1 MRHKKTAAVA
11 VVPVSLVLLAAAQI
25 PVAGAQDARI
35 TDAPRIDTQVQ
46 DDEAPT
52 RFIVE
57 FTEEPSAPEERAS
70 ILNSATDDPLPEV
83 TEVREREDGTS
94 VVAADKRMSDE
105 EVQEFIKDTQNSGKV
120 AHIEEDV
127 RMFPMAVNDPRMGQ
141 QWALNG
147 MAGPSIE
154 SAWENA
160 PKRGDGQTIAVL
172 DTGITS
178 HPDLDENVAGGYD
191 FISSSKQAR
200 DGDGWD
206 PDPRDEGDWGEAGIC
221 GGGGG
226 RPSPSSWHGT
236 HVAGTSAAVTDNGEG
251 VASVAPNATLQPV
264 RVMGPC
270 GGYSSDIFDAMD
282 WASGGTVRGAEDNPN
297 PASIINMSLGG
308 PGTCSRYYQEVIDR
322 VRSRGTVVVVAA
334 GNENQN
340 AANVSPASCS
350 GVVTVAASGQRDEKA
365 SYSNYGE
372 PVDITAPGG
381 DARQGGGILS
391 TYNSGSK
398 QPEQPNYGSLQGTSM
413 ATPFVS
419 GVAALIRGENP
430 DMSPEEVATRLR
442 DTARPIKGSC
452 AGCGSGIVDPAAAA
466 AGQSGEPPAV
476 PKPGD

>member
-1 MRHKKTAAVA
+1 M
-11 VVPVSLVLLAAAQI
+11 
-25 PVAGAQDARI
+25 
-35 TDAPRIDTQVQ
+35 
-46 DDEAPT
+46 
-52 RFIVE
+52 
-57 FTEEPSAPEERAS
+57 
-70 ILNSATDDPLPEV
+70 
-83 TEVREREDGTS
+83 
-94 VVAADKRMSDE
+94 
-105 EVQEFIKDTQNSGKV
+105 
-120 AHIEEDV
+120 
-127 RMFPMAVNDPRMGQ
+127 
-141 QWALNG
+141 
-147 MAGPSIE
+147 
-154 SAWENA
+154 
-160 PKRGDGQTIAVL
+160 
-172 DTGITS
+172 
-178 HPDLDENVAGGYD
+178 
-191 FISSSKQAR
+191 
-200 DGDGWD
+200 
-206 PDPRDEGDWGEAGIC
+206 
-221 GGGGG
+221 
-226 RPSPSSWHGT
+226 
-236 HVAGTSAAVTDNGEG
+236 TDNGEG

-297 PASIINMSLGG
+297 PAGIINMSLGG

-372 PVDITAPGG
+372 SVDITAPGG

-452 AGCGSGIVDPAAAA
+452 EDCGSGIVDPAAAVG
-466 AGQSGEPPAV
+466 GQGGETPAV